1 MREIGTLGV
10 YLAAQVGLRP
20 TIELV
25 LNRLVVSAHG
35 CMLNRCLSGYKMPTY
50 PIIRITSLRQDK
62 VMHPD
67 GKSPAALVERSPP
80 LLGDF
85 LRARRDRL
93 RPQDFN
99 LPSGV
104 RRRAPGLRREEAAQL
119 CGISPTWYT
128 WIEQGRTTAVSV
140 EALNAIA
147 SGLSLSRAERAYLFE
162 LASRA
167 DPAPPQIEYADPQQL
182 LALVRAVRTPA
193 YILDR
198 HWDAIA
204 WNRPAAELFVDW
216 LGGATRSAQKA
227 ATAVNRGADRNL
239 LRYVFLH
246 TRARKFILNWDE
258 RARRLVAEYRAD
270 TASWRDDPVRRAM
283 VQELCSASVAFEA
296 AWNSQQ
302 VLSRD
307 GGKRSFHHVRRGRC
321 HYEQYTLR
329 VAQRTD
335 LKLTVLVPQGTRW

>member
-1 MREIGTLGV
+1 
-10 YLAAQVGLRP
+10 
-20 TIELV
+20 
-25 LNRLVVSAHG
+25 
-35 CMLNRCLSGYKMPTY
+35 MPS
-50 PIIRITSLRQDK
+50 RDK
-62 VMHPD
+62 SRAD
-67 GKSPAALVERSPP
+67 LIERSTS

-85 LRARRDRL
+85 LRARRDCL
-93 RPQDFN
+93 RPEDFN
-99 LPSGV
+99 LPGGV

-140 EALNAIA
+140 DALHSIA
-147 SGLSLSRAERAYLFE
+147 SGLRLSRAERVYLFE

-167 DPAPPQIEYADPQQL
+167 DPAPPQTEYADPQRL
-182 LALVRAVRTPA
+182 SALVHVVRTPA

-216 LGGATRSAQKA
+216 LGGRARPA
-227 ATAVNRGADRNL
+227 AGAGPDAKHGADRNL
-239 LRYVFLH
+239 LRYVFLD
-246 TRARKFILNWDE
+246 TRAPQFILDWEE
-258 RARRLVAEYRAD
+258 RARRLVGEYRAD
-270 TASWRDDPVRRAM
+270 TASWRDDPVRQAM
-283 VQELCSASVAFEA
+283 VHELCSASTAFGA

-302 VLSRD
+302 VLARD
-307 GGKRSFHHVRRGRC
+307 GGRRSFRHIRRGPC

-335 LKLTVLVPQGTRW
+335 LKLTVLVPHGMRS